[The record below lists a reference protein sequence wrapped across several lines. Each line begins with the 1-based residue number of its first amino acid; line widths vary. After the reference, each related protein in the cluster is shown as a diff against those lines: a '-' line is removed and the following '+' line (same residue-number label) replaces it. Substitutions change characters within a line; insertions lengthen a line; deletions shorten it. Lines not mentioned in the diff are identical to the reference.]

1 MADLNS
7 LAQSAQTL
15 IDQLN
20 SGSITFQNFQNSVG
34 SLTAFSQGLSVTTD
48 EDMANIHIV
57 HEAESIAA
65 GEAPFI
71 NRK

>member
-34 SLTAFSQGLSVTTD
+34 SLTTSLQGLSVTTD

-57 HEAESIAA
+57 HEAESIAG
-65 GEAPFI
+65 GEPPVL
-71 NRK
+71 NK

>member
-20 SGSITFQNFQNSVG
+20 AGSITFQNFQNSVSSLSTSLQ
-34 SLTAFSQGLSVTTD
+34 SLTVTTD
-48 EDMANIHIV
+48 EDMANIHTV

-65 GEAPFI
+65 GEAPII
-71 NRK
+71 NR